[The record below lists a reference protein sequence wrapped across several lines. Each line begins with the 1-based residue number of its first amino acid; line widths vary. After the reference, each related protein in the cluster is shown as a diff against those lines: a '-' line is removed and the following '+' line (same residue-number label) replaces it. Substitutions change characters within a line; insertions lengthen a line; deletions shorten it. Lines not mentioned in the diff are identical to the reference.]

1 MCVLESLNVEKAC
14 IRAKFGH
21 KWRNYLKEED
31 LITSGNGYWHNVR
44 KGTVGKWLGFFIS
57 TDKVGWDSWTRLVF
71 SDTEGRLLHVPQ
83 TQNCQGN
90 ANTAELLLFWSSSSY
105 LERDEAEFPLKFL
118 SSPFQ
123 LCRLTP
129 ETFHS
134 FVRCSLPSSGTVA
147 WLSYEAEYLSYSWMM
162 SFECR
167 FLQ

>member
-1 MCVLESLNVEKAC
+1 MCVLESLSVEKAC

-21 KWRNYLKEED
+21 KFRNYLREED

-44 KGTVGKWLGFFIS
+44 NGTVGKWLGFFIS

-71 SDTEGRLLHVPQ
+71 SDTEGRLNSCTFHRHTGLS
-83 TQNCQGN
+83 GN
-90 ANTAELLLFWSSSSY
+90 ANAAELLLFWSSSSH

-134 FVRCSLPSSGTVA
+134 FVRWSLPSSGAVA
-147 WLSYEAEYLSYSWMM
+147 
-162 SFECR
+162 
-167 FLQ
+167 